1 MSIQTA
7 IDALAAKFGEYVT
20 TAQAI
25 RDQHGQN
32 EAYFPV
38 TPPDAV
44 VFPGS
49 TADVSAIARL
59 CTEHGCPIVAYG
71 AGTSLEGAQLAFQG
85 GIALDMSRMTDVLA
99 VNQEDMDAVVQPGIT
114 REALNTELRATG
126 LMFPVDPG
134 ANATIG
140 GMASTRASGTTAVRY
155 GTMRENILAL
165 EAVMADGTI
174 VRTGTQARKSSTGYD
189 LTHLLVGSE
198 GTLGIITELTVKLQG
213 IPEAISAATCRFP
226 TIEDAVNCV
235 ILTIQ
240 TGIPMARIELVDE
253 MMVRGFNNYADAGLP
268 EVPHL
273 FLEFHGSETGVA
285 EQAEMFGAIAED
297 FGVEAY
303 QTATKTEDR
312 NALWAM
318 RHKSHYASASLGK
331 TGHLMPTD
339 VCVPISQLPAC
350 VSAIQEVIATTSI
363 QAPLV
368 GHVGDGNFHLV
379 LLYDPESETEVR
391 EARHINSS
399 LVEMAIEMGGT
410 CTGEHGVGVEKRD
423 LMPEMFTEEDLNQ
436 QMRVK
441 CAFDPDHLLNP
452 GKMFPQ
458 LHRCA
463 ELGRMH
469 VHKGQTAFPDLP
481 RF

>member
-1 MSIQTA
+1 MMHDTA
-7 IDALAAKFGEYVT
+7 IAELKALLGDRLVT
-20 TAQAI
+20 TQAD
-25 RDQHGQN
+25 RDLHGQN
-32 EAYFPV
+32 ETWYPL

-44 VFPGS
+44 AYPE
-49 TADVSAIARL
+49 TTPHVSDILNICHA
-59 CTEHGCPIVAYG
+59 HDCPVVAYG
-71 AGTSLEGAQLAFQG
+71 AASSLEAQHLATSG
-85 GIALDMSRMTDVLA
+85 GISLDMNRMNRVLQ
-99 VNQEDMDAVVQPGIT
+99 VNPEDLNAVVQPGIT
-114 REALNTELRATG
+114 RIALNEELRATG
-126 LMFPVDPG
+126 LFFPVDPG
-134 ANATIG
+134 ANASIG
-140 GMASTRASGTTAVRY
+140 GMTATRASGTTAVRY

-240 TGIPMARIELVDE
+240 TGVPMARIELVDQ
-253 MMVRGFNNYADAGLP
+253 MMVRGFNNYANAGLP

-273 FLEFHGSETGVA
+273 FLEFHGSENGVA

-339 VCVPISQLPAC
+339 VCVPISKLAEAVVQAQNDAKRLGL
-350 VSAIQEVIATTSI
+350 TSTI
-363 QAPLV
+363 V
-368 GHVGDGNFHLV
+368 GHVGDGNFHSGVSL
-379 LLYDPESETEVR
+379 DPSDPDQMKAAEEFTDALAETALR
-391 EARHINSS
+391 
-399 LVEMAIEMGGT
+399 LGGT
-410 CTGEHGVGVEKRD
+410 VSGEHGIGLGKIKYMNAEHGAAVA
-423 LMPEMFTEEDLNQ
+423 LMRAIKAAL
-436 QMRVK
+436 
-441 CAFDPDHLLNP
+441 DPKNILNP
-452 GKMFPQ
+452 GKMLPP
-458 LHRCA
+458 A
-463 ELGRMH
+463 E
-469 VHKGQTAFPDLP
+469 
-481 RF
+481 